1 MPNAVSHLSIL
12 SILGRLPKLE
22 KFGIGI
28 ENSRSPS
35 TDRRIGPKVGRSEL
49 PGRSKVKSTNSP
61 LEIWSSSFLG
71 RLEVSSGE
79 ETFVTGGVACV
90 DTKCATCE
98 GLPRSKDCVGAVCAG
113 KSSGG
118 GGGWFGGI
126 CDELFSCVR
135 TSRSNGARSAASERR
150 DSAENCEAQVGVVL
164 VCAASEGAGT
174 AEFSAVSWSTRRR
187 RRVSRDPERDRFRCA
202 NRRCN
207 TSVDKSA

>member
-28 ENSRSPS
+28 ENSQSPS

-61 LEIWSSSFLG
+61 LEMWSSSFLG

-79 ETFVTGGVACV
+79 ETFVTGGVAGV
-90 DTKCATCE
+90 DIKAATCE
-98 GLPRSKDCVGAVCAG
+98 GLPRSKDCVGAVCTG

-118 GGGWFGGI
+118 SGGWFGGI
-126 CDELFSCVR
+126 CDEFSCVR
-135 TSRSNGARSAASERR
+135 TSRSNGARSEASERR
-150 DSAENCEAQVGVVL
+150 DSAENCEAQVGVML

-174 AEFSAVSWSTRRR
+174 TEFSAVSWSMRRR

-207 TSVDKSA
+207 TLVDKSA